1 MTERLK
7 RLDRSDAEGA
17 IAAAAARCSN
27 WGRWGAGDVLGTVN
41 FIDEAKRR
49 QGAALVRQGV
59 SFSLSQRF
67 DSAGPQNGWRGRV
80 NPVHTMLG
88 TGADAALGNQGFP
101 HGIGGADD
109 MITMPLQCSTQWD
122 GLAHIYYDGA
132 LYNGVPATAVGADG
146 AARNGVEQAAGLISG
161 RAVLLDYVRL
171 NQGAVPRRG
180 LITAADLDAMCE
192 RQGVAVR
199 AGDALLVR
207 TGSMALQR
215 ETGSWREFRA
225 QQSGLAFDCLDWLH
239 SRDVAAVA
247 ADNATVE
254 LAGYYA
260 DYFVPLHMVGIRDM
274 GLWLGEYWDLE
285 GLAAACTGDGRW
297 DCFLSAHVLPVT
309 GAVGSPVSAVA
320 LR

>member
-1 MTERLK
+1 MRRL
-7 RLDRSDAEGA
+7 
-17 IAAAAARCSN
+17 SN
-27 WGRWGAGDVLGTVN
+27 WGRWGDHDQIGTLNLISAQARAAAAHGVAAGTAVPLSLRLDATGPSSSVRGGPLHFMTATGT
-41 FIDEAKRR
+41 
-49 QGAALVRQGV
+49 
-59 SFSLSQRF
+59 
-67 DSAGPQNGWRGRV
+67 
-80 NPVHTMLG
+80 
-88 TGADAALGNQGFP
+88 DAN
-101 HGIGGADD
+101 GGALAGGARFTDD
-109 MITMPLQCSTQWD
+109 YIVMPLQCSTQWD

-192 RQGVAVR
+192 RQGVEVR

-285 GLAAACTGDGRW
+285 ELAAACAGDGRW